1 MYTGCGGSG
10 NNTGVLSSI
19 EWALLPTVAVTLSA
33 EGALVWFTSKDKP
46 EVTSRGGASLTE
58 SCSSRL

>member
-10 NNTGVLSSI
+10 KNTGVFSSI
-19 EWALLPTVAVTLSA
+19 EWTLLRTVAVTLSA

-46 EVTSRGGASLTE
+46 QVNSRGGASLTE
-58 SCSSRL
+58 S